1 MNRALPVA
9 TGLVI
14 DRLAGDP
21 DTDLHPVAAF
31 GKLMDE
37 IEDRIWADTRERGA
51 LHAGI
56 GIAFGLATGL
66 IVHST
71 AAVTSL
77 ALSGNK
83 LRSTAQEVSDL
94 LDAGD
99 IDQARIELR
108 SLVGRDTADLDE
120 SEIAAAAIESLAE
133 NMVDSVFAPVCWG
146 LVAGAPGVA
155 AYRAVNTMDAMVG
168 NFSERHAA
176 YGWASA
182 RLDDLANWVPARI
195 FAVAVVLSRPSR
207 RGAIRRA
214 VTRDAR
220 WHPSPNS
227 GIAEAAVAA
236 AMGLQLGGALSY
248 DGQMEVRPL
257 LGDGRRPQQVD
268 IDATIRLMNRIEWGL
283 TGTLLAVGLT
293 PILLSRLKR
302 RWWS

>member
-1 MNRALPVA
+1 MKRALPVA

-66 IVHST
+66 VVHST

-83 LRSTAQEVSDL
+83 LRSTAQDVSDL

-99 IDQARIELR
+99 LDQARVELK

-133 NMVDSVFAPVCWG
+133 NMVDAVFAPVCWG

-248 DGQMEVRPL
+248 DGQVEVRPL

-268 IDATIRLMNRIEWGL
+268 IEATIRLMNRIEWGL
-283 TGTLLAVGLT
+283 TGTLLAVGVT
-293 PILLSRLKR
+293 PILLGRLKR